1 MKVFVLDCGRN
12 SSTIYD
18 AEKDESR
25 QIAQAEVLALP
36 DALPNDCLVICEKA
50 HLGVPR
56 TKKSRSQPFTA
67 KELSKLYQRLADK
80 NITLRLFPQMS
91 TPNACSYSGL
101 AKSDLN
107 DPKSIYIW
115 WKDHPNISME
125 KPENICFDEDSAK
138 NKKRKASHD
147 YKADTDSF
155 INEER
160 RKIDDSAAY
169 SRDNCSKWIRK
180 NLNTIADGLSEEARR
195 IFKLTDEFK
204 YKKNCA
210 TGKKGEYKLGKTT
223 DIKLGALYSIICTLI
238 NSEGKIRIRPE
249 TGNMP
254 GWPYIKQYIL
264 KFTPFHQRGG
274 VARSNLWWHTFRS
287 VLNEAG
293 KKHGLDYKRK
303 VKKYD
308 PVKDTW
314 EDKTIRRGD
323 FTPEE
328 DAFFLQERRI
338 FAGAVAEVWK
348 LAKKM
353 IEADPSLKLEKLEE
367 IAE

>member
-1 MKVFVLDCGRN
+1 M
-12 SSTIYD
+12 
-18 AEKDESR
+18 
-25 QIAQAEVLALP
+25 
-36 DALPNDCLVICEKA
+36 
-50 HLGVPR
+50 
-56 TKKSRSQPFTA
+56 
-67 KELSKLYQRLADK
+67 
-80 NITLRLFPQMS
+80 
-91 TPNACSYSGL
+91 
-101 AKSDLN
+101 
-107 DPKSIYIW
+107 
-115 WKDHPNISME
+115 
-125 KPENICFDEDSAK
+125 
-138 NKKRKASHD
+138 
-147 YKADTDSF
+147 
-155 INEER
+155 
-160 RKIDDSAAY
+160 
-169 SRDNCSKWIRK
+169 
-180 NLNTIADGLSEEARR
+180 
-195 IFKLTDEFK
+195 TDEFK

-210 TGKKGEYKLGKTT
+210 TGKQGEYKLGKNT
-223 DIKLGALYSIICTLI
+223 DVKLGALYSIICTLI
-238 NSEGKIRIRPE
+238 NSEGEIRIRPE
-249 TGNMP
+249 TGDMP

-287 VLNEAG
+287 VLNESG

-348 LAKKM
+348 LVKKM
-353 IEADPSLKLEKLEE
+353 IEADPSLELEKLEE